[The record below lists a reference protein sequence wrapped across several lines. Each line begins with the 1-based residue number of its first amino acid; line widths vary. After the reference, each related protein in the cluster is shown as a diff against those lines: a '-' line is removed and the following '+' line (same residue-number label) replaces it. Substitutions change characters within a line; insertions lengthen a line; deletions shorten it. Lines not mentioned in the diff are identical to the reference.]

1 LPLRCGFPS
10 TAGCLLSAIG
20 SIAQKALAVGRLES
34 SVFFLA
40 LIDKLAM
47 KLQRRRPAA
56 HFPRAEKD
64 WQ

>member
-1 LPLRCGFPS
+1 
-10 TAGCLLSAIG
+10 LLSAIG
-20 SIAQKALAVGRLES
+20 SIAQKVLALGRLES

-40 LIDKLAM
+40 QIDKLAM